1 MKNLLYTKTWRVL
14 VMVAVVALTMTLA
27 SCDNRKEEKS
37 LAFDEMYAQFIAQEE
52 FKSSSFDQQDQML
65 QEWLEE
71 AENNG
76 YIHHLD
82 KNNAGYI
89 HICIKVDSKEKFEE
103 ILAKV
108 KAANYEILYEPA
120 TVGGTEFRAIC
131 FEDNIIEV
139 CY

>member
-1 MKNLLYTKTWRVL
+1 AKK
-14 VMVAVVALTMTLA
+14 
-27 SCDNRKEEKS
+27 
-37 LAFDEMYAQFIAQEE
+37 
-52 FKSSSFDQQDQML
+52 
-65 QEWLEE
+65 
-71 AENNG
+71 
-76 YIHHLD
+76 D

>member
-1 MKNLLYTKTWRVL
+1 MKISYSPAQSVDVELIYTFCKDLIAAYETDSIDMEKVL
-14 VMVAVVALTMTLA
+14 PW
-27 SCDNRKEEKS
+27 CRRKIETS
-37 LAFDEMYAQFIAQEE
+37 LSEYHRILKDGET
-52 FKSSSFDQQDQML
+52 
-65 QEWLEE
+65 
-71 AENNG
+71 
-76 YIHHLD
+76 
-82 KNNAGYI
+82 AGYI

>member
-1 MKNLLYTKTWRVL
+1 MRISNIGL
-14 VMVAVVALTMTLA
+14 MVKDLEGARKFFEDFFGMVVH
-27 SCDNRKEEKS
+27 
-37 LAFDEMYAQFIAQEE
+37 
-52 FKSSSFDQQDQML
+52 
-65 QEWLEE
+65 
-71 AENNG
+71 AEYSEDNG
-76 YIHHLD
+76 YKSYIMKTDENPKLELMSKPEIIDAKKD